1 METWIGPG
9 NRDEPNPEPYEHGG
23 RVSNGLIQARCHVRY
38 QVRYHDGMIRVQ
50 VQFTEQQAE
59 ALRQRAASE
68 RRSVAAVVRDAV
80 DRSLRAPREPDREEL
95 LRRARAAF
103 GTFRSGLPDLAE
115 NHDYYLAK
123 DFDP

>member
-1 METWIGPG
+1 M
-9 NRDEPNPEPYEHGG
+9 
-23 RVSNGLIQARCHVRY
+23 
-38 QVRYHDGMIRVQ
+38 RYHDGMIRVQ

-80 DRSLRAPREPDREEL
+80 DRFLSAPREPDREEL

-103 GTFRSGLPDLAE
+103 GSFRSGLPDLAE
-115 NHDYYLAK
+115 NHDDYLAE